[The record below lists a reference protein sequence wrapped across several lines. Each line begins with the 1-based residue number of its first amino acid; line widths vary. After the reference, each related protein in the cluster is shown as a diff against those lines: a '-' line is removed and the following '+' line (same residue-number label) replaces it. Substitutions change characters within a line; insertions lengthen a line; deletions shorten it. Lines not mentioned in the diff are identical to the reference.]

1 MSLTDDIRKDM
12 FSASKSGN
20 ALESDILKMVLA
32 TVKNEE
38 ISKGESLSDESVIKV
53 IRKESKKIE
62 DSINEFSK
70 MNRNDLVE
78 KEKTQLEVLQKYLP
92 ALMDIKQVREIIKK
106 VIVDTDAQGMKDMGK
121 VMGLSM
127 KELDGQA
134 DGNTVKDIV
143 RSYSPNGKDFC

>member
-12 FSASKSGN
+12 FNASKSGN
-20 ALESDILKMVLA
+20 ASESDILKMVLA

-70 MNRNDLVE
+70 MNRDDLVE
-78 KEKTQLEVLQKYLP
+78 KEKAQLGVLERYLP
-92 ALMDIKQVREIIKK
+92 ALMDIEQVKDIIKK
-106 VIVDTDAQGMKDMGK
+106 IIADTDAQGMKDMGK

-143 RSYSPNGKDFC
+143 RELLS

>member
-12 FSASKSGN
+12 FNASKSGN
-20 ALESDILKMVLA
+20 ASESDILKMVLA

-70 MNRNDLVE
+70 MNRDDLVE

-143 RSYSPNGKDFC
+143 RELLS

>member
-12 FSASKSGN
+12 FNASKSGN
-20 ALESDILKMVLA
+20 TLESDILKMVLA

-53 IRKESKKIE
+53 IRKESKKIQ
-62 DSINEFSK
+62 DSINEFTK

-78 KEKTQLEVLQKYLP
+78 REKAQLEVLGRYLP
-92 ALMDIKQVREIIKK
+92 ALMDITQVREIVKK
-106 VIVDTDAQGMKDMGK
+106 VVADTQAKDMKDMGK
-121 VMGLSM
+121 VMGMAM
-127 KELDGQA
+127 KELDGKA

-143 RSYSPNGKDFC
+143 GELLS

>member
-12 FSASKSGN
+12 FNASKSGN

-70 MNRNDLVE
+70 MNRDDLVE
-78 KEKTQLEVLQKYLP
+78 KEKAQLGVLERYLP

-143 RSYSPNGKDFC
+143 RELLS

>member
-38 ISKGESLSDESVIKV
+38 ISKRESLSDESVIKV

-143 RSYSPNGKDFC
+143 RELLS

>member
-12 FSASKSGN
+12 FNASKSGN

-70 MNRNDLVE
+70 MNRDDLVE
-78 KEKTQLEVLQKYLP
+78 KEKAQLGVLERYLP
-92 ALMDIKQVREIIKK
+92 ALMDIEQVKDIIKK
-106 VIVDTDAQGMKDMGK
+106 IIVDTDAQGMKDMGK

-143 RSYSPNGKDFC
+143 RELLS